1 MFSFGSN
8 EYGELGLGHEHP
20 VTQPSL
26 VSFKD
31 TPPIYRIACGRNHS
45 AAIDGEWLD
54 SCELLNLSLLA
65 VEGRLCMWGWGGRG
79 QLGQG
84 EILKAP
90 QSSPLL
96 VEGFK

>member
-54 SCELLNLSLLA
+54 SCELLNLSLSLQWRA
-65 VEGRLCMWGWGGRG
+65 GCACGA
-79 QLGQG
+79 G
-84 EILKAP
+84 EDEV
-90 QSSPLL
+90 S
-96 VEGFK
+96 